1 MVTRRANLVSVLL
14 CITTFLQL
22 AEAQCKKPK
31 VDDTPHGANE
41 FILLNERAVGRIHGR
56 VILPNYMIKAGRVRA
71 KDIVVELYSY
81 GGGDSYKDVSRV
93 LREQERVAACMTGVD
108 GRFSFTGLKQGQY
121 LLRAGTR
128 ERDQYNEVYVILVLD
143 LNRGGRKGLEI
154 LLPAG
159 T

>member
-1 MVTRRANLVSVLL
+1 MRRANLVGVLL
-14 CITTFLQL
+14 CITGFLQL
-22 AEAQCKKPK
+22 AEAQCKKPTA
-31 VDDTPHGANE
+31 DDIPHGANE
-41 FILLNERAVGRIHGR
+41 FILLDERTVGRIHGR
-56 VILPNYMIKAGRVRA
+56 VFLPNYMIKAGRVRA

-81 GGGDSYKDVSRV
+81 GGGDSYQDVSKV
-93 LREQERVAACMTGVD
+93 LREQQRVAACLTGAD
-108 GRFSFTGLKQGQY
+108 GRFSFTGLKQGRY

-128 ERDQYNEVYVILVLD
+128 ERDQYNEVYAILVLE